1 MQRLTLFLIALFAL
15 PTVGFVVHV
24 PSYDRVEV
32 VIIDAGHGGKAPGNL
47 GTRRY
52 KTVEKDIALD
62 VALLTAEAIRQAHPD
77 VKVILTRDDDSFLE
91 LHERT
96 ALANRSKA
104 DVFISI
110 HCNAWTSQS
119 AYGTET
125 FVMGKNHDDENQV
138 ALMENSDILM
148 EDNIE
153 ANYDGFDPRKPESY
167 IALTLFQYAFQRQ
180 SIELA
185 QNIQQAFR
193 EDVGR
198 HDRGVRQQP
207 LYVTS
212 RTSMPSVLV
221 ELGFLTNAEEEDY
234 LNTTKG
240 KSDMA
245 NAIAGAFSSY
255 KTKRESVGQQ
265 PSKSSKDKSSDQAKP
280 VVIKPVAQHA
290 FYVQLAVSGLKKA
303 LNEPPF
309 ENAQPIKVM
318 ADGRLY
324 RYLHGPFST
333 WDVAKSAQDDM
344 RSKGFPD
351 AFLVGYLGSEKV
363 PLSEVKKAL
372 QSL

>member
-125 FVMGKNHDDENQV
+125 
-138 ALMENSDILM
+138 
-148 EDNIE
+148 
-153 ANYDGFDPRKPESY
+153 
-167 IALTLFQYAFQRQ
+167 
-180 SIELA
+180 
-185 QNIQQAFR
+185 
-193 EDVGR
+193 
-198 HDRGVRQQP
+198 
-207 LYVTS
+207 
-212 RTSMPSVLV
+212 
-221 ELGFLTNAEEEDY
+221 
-234 LNTTKG
+234 
-240 KSDMA
+240 
-245 NAIAGAFSSY
+245 
-255 KTKRESVGQQ
+255 
-265 PSKSSKDKSSDQAKP
+265 
-280 VVIKPVAQHA
+280 
-290 FYVQLAVSGLKKA
+290 
-303 LNEPPF
+303 
-309 ENAQPIKVM
+309 
-318 ADGRLY
+318 
-324 RYLHGPFST
+324 
-333 WDVAKSAQDDM
+333 
-344 RSKGFPD
+344 
-351 AFLVGYLGSEKV
+351 
-363 PLSEVKKAL
+363 
-372 QSL
+372 

>member
-1 MQRLTLFLIALFAL
+1 M
-15 PTVGFVVHV
+15 
-24 PSYDRVEV
+24 EV

-193 EDVGR
+193 EGVG
-198 HDRGVRQQP
+198 
-207 LYVTS
+207 
-212 RTSMPSVLV
+212 
-221 ELGFLTNAEEEDY
+221 
-234 LNTTKG
+234 
-240 KSDMA
+240 
-245 NAIAGAFSSY
+245 
-255 KTKRESVGQQ
+255 
-265 PSKSSKDKSSDQAKP
+265 
-280 VVIKPVAQHA
+280 
-290 FYVQLAVSGLKKA
+290 
-303 LNEPPF
+303 
-309 ENAQPIKVM
+309 
-318 ADGRLY
+318 
-324 RYLHGPFST
+324 
-333 WDVAKSAQDDM
+333 
-344 RSKGFPD
+344 
-351 AFLVGYLGSEKV
+351 
-363 PLSEVKKAL
+363 
-372 QSL
+372 